1 MPQLSSVALP
11 MRNLKTYYQFVK
23 PYRLIIAVTL
33 AVGMIKFAIPL
44 FLPLMLQYTIDDIA
58 LTELPLEDK
67 LRKLGYVLAGG
78 VALFVVLRGPVEY
91 YRQYFAQMAVSRIL
105 FDIRNKLYE
114 HMQKLSLRFYQNR
127 KTGEIISRMI
137 NDVEQTKNLVEVGLM
152 NIWLDLFSVVFV
164 VALMFYFDPALT
176 LAAIAVI
183 PLYAIAV
190 KVLYKQLRAL
200 TKERSQALADMQA
213 YLHERIQGVP
223 VIRSFVLERHETGW
237 FGRKNRRFLDKAL
250 AHTRWNALTFSIIN
264 TLTDIAPLAV
274 LGYGAYLV
282 IIGRMELGVF
292 AAFFALLDR
301 LYGPLRRLV
310 NASTT
315 LTQASASLER
325 MAEFMDEPYD
335 ITDSPHAGELR
346 EPDGG
351 IEFDRVSFAYRS
363 GGQPVLHDISLV
375 IRPGQTVALVGPSG
389 GGKSSLVSLIPR
401 FYDIDEGAIRFD
413 GRNIAELTQA
423 SLRSQIGMVL
433 QDNILFSGSVRDN
446 IMMGRPDAS
455 EAEMKQ
461 AAKAANA
468 SEFIEALP
476 QGYDTEIGERG
487 VKLSGGQKQ
496 RVAIARVF
504 LKNPK
509 VLILDEATS
518 ALDLESE
525 QLVRQSL
532 DVLAKNRTTIIVA
545 HRLST
550 ITHADNIIVIEG
562 GRIRESGRHDE
573 LMAAGGIYHRLF
585 TIQEISKTND

>member
-1 MPQLSSVALP
+1 MP
-11 MRNLKTYYQFVK
+11 MRNFKAYYQFVK

-33 AVGMIKFAIPL
+33 LVGMVKFAIPL

-58 LTELPLEDK
+58 LTDLPLADK
-67 LRKLGYVLAGG
+67 LHKLGYVLAAGI
-78 VALFVVLRGPVEY
+78 ALFVVLRGPVEY

-114 HMQKLSLRFYQNR
+114 HMQRLSLRFYQNR

-164 VALMFYFDPALT
+164 VGVMFYFDPALT

-183 PLYAIAV
+183 PLYAVAV
-190 KVLYKQLRAL
+190 KILYKQLRVL

-213 YLHERIQGVP
+213 YLHERIQGIP

-237 FGRKNRRFLDKAL
+237 FGRRNRKFLDKAL
-250 AHTRWNALTFSIIN
+250 AHTRWNALTFSVIN

-325 MAEFMDEPYD
+325 MTEFMDEPYD
-335 ITDSPHAGELR
+335 ITDSPHAEELL
-346 EPDGG
+346 EPRGG
-351 IEFDRVSFAYRS
+351 IAFEGVSFAYRT
-363 GGQPVLHDISLV
+363 GGQPVLRDIRLV
-375 IRPGQTVALVGPSG
+375 IRPGETVALVGPSG

-401 FYDIDEGAIRFD
+401 FYDIDQGVIRFD
-413 GRNIAELTQA
+413 GRNIAELTQT

-446 IMMGRPDAS
+446 IMMGRP
-455 EAEMKQ
+455 EATETEMKE
-461 AAKAANA
+461 AAEAANA
-468 SEFIEALP
+468 SGFIEALP
-476 QGYDTEIGERG
+476 HGYDTEIGERG

-496 RVAIARVF
+496 RIAIARVF

-525 QLVRQSL
+525 RLVRQSL
-532 DVLAKNRTTIIVA
+532 ELLAKNRTTIIVA

-550 ITHADNIIVIEG
+550 ITHADNIVVIEG

-573 LMAAGGIYHRLF
+573 LMAAGGVYHRLF
-585 TIQEISKTND
+585 TIQEISKTSD